1 MENRLEG
8 LAKLYIEPTIQCNLD
23 CRTCIRNVWDEP
35 AAGKMQAAVFDSI
48 IDGLRSLPTPPKIF
62 FGGFGEPLLH
72 PGIVDMVAR
81 VKPLSTSVELITNAT
96 LLTPGISKGLITAGL
111 DVLWLSLDGAT
122 PENYADIRLGAALS
136 QVLENI
142 ASFRKVQYSEYA
154 RAPHKGGTV
163 RNNVTQLGIA
173 FVAMKRN
180 ITDLPEVIDIGRR
193 MGAHHYLVSNVLPYT
208 KEMVEEVLNYRALD
222 DINRSHFN
230 FTAIA
235 TGNTSSAQVVP
246 ALQGNNIT
254 FTISNSK
261 ISRDR
266 CPFIESGACA
276 VSWDGNLSP
285 CLPLLHSHT
294 SYLSN
299 LDRAVSGERFS
310 RRWIIGN
317 VGNHDLSNL
326 WNRPEYTAFRERV
339 RAFNFPPCTNCGGCN
354 LSFSNEQDCFGN
366 EFPTCGGCLWSR
378 GVVQCP

>member
-1 MENRLEG
+1 
-8 LAKLYIEPTIQCNLD
+8 
-23 CRTCIRNVWDEP
+23 
-35 AAGKMQAAVFDSI
+35 MQAAIFDGI
-48 IDGLRSLPTPPKIF
+48 IEGLRSLPTPPKII

-72 PGIVDMVAR
+72 PGIADMVAR

-96 LLTPGISKGLITAGL
+96 LLTPGISKELITAGL
-111 DVLWLSLDGAT
+111 DVLWISLDGAT
-122 PENYADIRLGAALS
+122 PENYADIRLGAALP

-142 ASFRKVQYSEYA
+142 AGFRKAIHFEYSQA
-154 RAPHKGGTV
+154 LQNGGTV
-163 RNNVTQLGIA
+163 PDNATQLGVA

-193 MGAHHYLVSNVLPYT
+193 MGAHHYLVTNVLPYT
-208 KEMVEEVLNYRALD
+208 KEIVEEVLNYRALD
-222 DINRSHFN
+222 QINLSQAKFSVMDIDE
-230 FTAIA
+230 I
-235 TGNTSSAQVVP
+235 TSAPVIS
-246 ALQGNNIT
+246 ALQGKNIT

-294 SYLSN
+294 GYLSY

-310 RRWIIGN
+310 RRWTIGN
-317 VGNHDLSNL
+317 LKDHNLTGL
-326 WNRPEYTAFRERV
+326 WNRLEHVAFRERV
-339 RAFNFPPCTNCGGCN
+339 QAFNFPPCTSCGGCN
-354 LSFSNEQDCFGN
+354 LSHNNDEDCFGN

-378 GVVQCP
+378 GVIQCP